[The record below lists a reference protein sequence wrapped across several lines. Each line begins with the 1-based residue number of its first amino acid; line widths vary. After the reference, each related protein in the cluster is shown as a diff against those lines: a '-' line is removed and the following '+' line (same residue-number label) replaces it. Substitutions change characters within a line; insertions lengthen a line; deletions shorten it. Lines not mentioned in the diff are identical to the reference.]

1 MLDQKIFPG
10 MFFLSLI
17 LSFLNLDKLSR
28 CFGFGSQNRSYFIF
42 GKRLGQKKCNKK
54 LSWWCFP
61 VIYLSEPWFIDLLI
75 LNTDHHILSNENR
88 KTTKIFYSLN
98 ELDTII
104 KFLGFIKI
112 EWKRQKLN
120 FYYFNISWLSK
131 KIVKSKLKTKQ

>member
-1 MLDQKIFPG
+1 MEKERAIIQFGSITCVSRESSKTVLILQKRTKKLAYVLDRKIFPG

-61 VIYLSEPWFIDLLI
+61 VIYLSKPWFIDLLI

-98 ELDTII
+98 ELDNP
-104 KFLGFIKI
+104 KM
-112 EWKRQKLN
+112 
-120 FYYFNISWLSK
+120 
-131 KIVKSKLKTKQ
+131 